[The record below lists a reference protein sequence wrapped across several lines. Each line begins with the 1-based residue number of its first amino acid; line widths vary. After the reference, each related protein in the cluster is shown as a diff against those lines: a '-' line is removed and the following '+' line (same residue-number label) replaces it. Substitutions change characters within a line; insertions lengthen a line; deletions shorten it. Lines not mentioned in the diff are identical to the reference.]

1 MNKFN
6 QHTGVVV
13 AINRKNINTDDII
26 PKQYLKSIKRSGFS
40 EALFDG
46 WRYLGDEDNN
56 KRLPNPEF
64 VLNQERFKN
73 ASILLARENFA
84 CGSSRE
90 HAVWAL
96 IDYGFRV
103 IIAPSFAD
111 IFYNNSFKS
120 GLLPIQLPADIVDD
134 LFDKCATIE
143 GFQLMIDLN
152 SQKVVNGEQTY
163 QFEIDQ
169 FRKYRL
175 LNGLDDIG
183 LTLKQRDEIVKFESK
198 RKKTRPWIFN

>member
-6 QHTGVVV
+6 QHAGVVV

-26 PKQYLKSIKRSGFS
+26 PKQYLKSIKRSGFGN
-40 EALFDG
+40 ALFDG
-46 WRYLGDEDNN
+46 WRYLGDDNN
-56 KRLPNPEF
+56 KIRKPNPEF
-64 VLNQERFKN
+64 VLNQERYKN

-96 IDYGFRV
+96 IDYGFRI

-120 GLLPIQLPADIVDD
+120 GLLPIQLKADIIDD
-134 LFDKCATIE
+134 LFNKCANNE
-143 GFQLMIDLN
+143 GFKLMIDLK
-152 SQKVVNGEQTY
+152 SQKVVDGEQTY
-163 QFEIDQ
+163 HFEIDE

-183 LTLKQRDEIVKFESK
+183 LTLKQRDEIVKFESS
-198 RKKTRPWIFN
+198 RKKIRPWIFN